1 MLAWVTPKASR
12 PQAEDNIM
20 GDPTANPIY
29 VALLCI
35 ARCLVPLVI
44 LFGISYLLRRFG
56 IVAKPAPP
64 PEEYQKRE
72 DNGY

>member
-12 PQAEDNIM
+12 SQAEDNIM

-35 ARCLVPLVI
+35 GRCLVPLVI

>member
-1 MLAWVTPKASR
+1 MLAWVAPIGFI

-20 GDPTANPIY
+20 GDATANPIY

-64 PEEYQKRE
+64 PEEYQKNE

>member
-1 MLAWVTPKASR
+1 MLACVGLKGSIR
-12 PQAEDNIM
+12 QAEDIVM
-20 GDPTANPIY
+20 GDASANPIY
-29 VALLCI
+29 VAILCI

-64 PEEYQKRE
+64 PEEYQKSE

>member
-1 MLAWVTPKASR
+1 
-12 PQAEDNIM
+12 M
-20 GDPTANPIY
+20 GDATANPIY

-44 LFGISYLLRRFG
+44 LFGVSYLLRRFG
-56 IVAKPAPP
+56 VVAKPTPP
-64 PEEYQKRE
+64 SEEYDKSE

>member
-1 MLAWVTPKASR
+1 
-12 PQAEDNIM
+12 M
-20 GDPTANPIY
+20 GDATANPVI

-35 ARCLVPLVI
+35 ARCLIPLVI

-56 IVAKPAPP
+56 VVAKPAPP
-64 PEEYQKRE
+64 PDEFQSSE

>member
-1 MLAWVTPKASR
+1 
-12 PQAEDNIM
+12 M
-20 GDPTANPIY
+20 GDATANPIY

-56 IVAKPAPP
+56 IVAKATPP
-64 PEEYQKRE
+64 PEDLQKSD

>member
-1 MLAWVTPKASR
+1 
-12 PQAEDNIM
+12 M
-20 GDPTANPIY
+20 GDAAANPIY

-44 LFGISYLLRRFG
+44 LFGVSYLLRRFG
-56 IVAKPAPP
+56 VITKPTPP

>member
-1 MLAWVTPKASR
+1 
-12 PQAEDNIM
+12 M
-20 GDPTANPIY
+20 GDATANPIY

-44 LFGISYLLRRFG
+44 LFGVSYLLRRFG
-56 IVAKPAPP
+56 LISKPTQP
-64 PEEYQKRE
+64 PEEYQKSE